1 MFLARTESGE
11 GLKPLIALTIAGSD
25 SGGGA
30 GIQADLKTF
39 AAFGLHGTSVITAVT
54 AQNTTGVVGYE
65 EIGLDLIRSQLV
77 AVAEDLRP
85 AAVKTGMLARAA
97 IIELVAGELTQRSL
111 QPLVVDPVMVAKG
124 GHKLL
129 QDDAV
134 TALTK
139 LLIPLATVLTPNLPE
154 AEMLLGRPIGRDL
167 PDRWQA
173 VSELLQLGCRA
184 VVLKGG
190 HSADALDLYCDSE
203 ELVEL
208 PGRQVAT
215 ANTHGSGCTF
225 GAAIAACLALGSSP
239 LAAAREA
246 KEFIQG
252 AVENALE
259 VGAGHGPV
267 NPLWRQW
274 RSEGGTC
281 RL

>member
-1 MFLARTESGE
+1 MKA
-11 GLKPLIALTIAGSD
+11 LIALTIAGSD

-54 AQNTTGVVGYE
+54 AQNTKGVAGYE
-65 EIGLDLIRSQLV
+65 EVGLDLIRSQLM

-85 AAVKTGMLARAA
+85 ATVKTGMLASAA
-97 IIELVAGELTQRSL
+97 IIELVAGELAQRSL

-124 GHKLL
+124 GSKLL

-134 TALTK
+134 AALTK
-139 LLIPLATVLTPNLPE
+139 LLIPLTMVLTPNLPE
-154 AEMLLGRPIGRDL
+154 AEVLLGRPLGQDVADRRLAACDL
-167 PDRWQA
+167 LR
-173 VSELLQLGCRA
+173 LGCRA

-190 HSADALDLYCDSE
+190 HAQDALDLYCDGE
-203 ELVEL
+203 QLVEL
-208 PGRQVAT
+208 PGRRVST
-215 ANTHGSGCTF
+215 ANTHGSGCAF
-225 GAAIAACLALGSSP
+225 AAAVAARLALGSSP

-246 KEFIQG
+246 KEYIQG

-259 VGAGHGPV
+259 IGAGHGPV

-274 RSEGGTC
+274 RSESGTG